1 MEIEFRTFKIDISRF
16 FIIQSDN
23 EEGVEWESGKFQNS
37 LKNKKTDTQS
47 VHRFFFSVIL
57 N

>member
-47 VHRFFFSVIL
+47 VHRFFFR
-57 N
+57 